1 MSIIGCGTSSNARR
15 VSVRAYLVTQTIY
28 AIAYDIVMSITST
41 PKKPTILLRFL
52 PIPNFPTINYN
63 YAKVADIFYRP
74 LTISY
79 HKSTYW
85 FMINYV
91 GKGISFCKLFL
102 VCFNPVAELSAPV
115 AGLGK
120 FV

>member
-1 MSIIGCGTSSNARR
+1 MVTKTIINYRSRKMSIIGCGTSSKARR

-28 AIAYDIVMSITST
+28 AIAYDIIMSITST

-74 LTISY
+74 LTISD
-79 HKSTYW
+79 YW
-85 FMINYV
+85 FT
-91 GKGISFCKLFL
+91 
-102 VCFNPVAELSAPV
+102 
-115 AGLGK
+115 
-120 FV
+120 